1 MYHVIFCIFSS
12 GTIRRPI
19 LGSHAP
25 HPSTCRYTNRNR
37 PAPLVPFCKNSG
49 LMIILMHAKIA
60 IFSGVLMI
68 LPKFST
74 DNLSRNVSDSCFQKK
89 NIERTHLAMGTR
101 SDQLPEVR
109 CRTTFTEAAGRC
121 TQELPARLRASSRLI
136 Q

>member
-1 MYHVIFCIFSS
+1 MPVSLEVSVSVSMSVSMCASVPVCSCVCLLVFLRYL
-12 GTIRRPI
+12 IRVLEYFNDFAGI
-19 LGSHAP
+19 DAE
-25 HPSTCRYTNRNR
+25 
-37 PAPLVPFCKNSG
+37 
-49 LMIILMHAKIA
+49 IA

-74 DNLSRNVSDSCFQKK
+74 DNLSRNFSDSCFQKK
-89 NIERTHLAMGTR
+89 NIEITHLAMGTR